1 MCHRWPPL
9 LPLEAKLEALNNAF
23 IAFIL
28 LDTTVF
34 TSFSIFLQ
42 LYIIIT
48 PLKNTSY
55 LLSGLCNI
63 LSHINY
69 TSITSANVPVIDT
82 ITFMED
88 NFKSP
93 RFYSI
98 ISSNEPSYR
107 VKIRKHLPSNS
118 KECPVKSETTLS
130 SKKKKKEKPHHQISN
145 TRNWSNMWEKLLL
158 SVKRTN
164 FTRECVFQK
173 LHIVNK
179 KQHNWTIKY
188 IIKDKTH
195 RLKKG
200 KN

>member
-130 SKKKKKEKPHHQISN
+130 SKKKKKRETSSSNLQHTQLKQYVGKTLAECKTYKFHQGMRISK
-145 TRNWSNMWEKLLL
+145 TPYRKQKAAQLDHK
-158 SVKRTN
+158 VHYKR
-164 FTRECVFQK
+164 
-173 LHIVNK
+173 
-179 KQHNWTIKY
+179 
-188 IIKDKTH
+188 
-195 RLKKG
+195 
-200 KN
+200 